1 MNTKTKTRKER
12 LGTNEI
18 SNIQLLYIILGL
30 LIVGMIILYS
40 SNIFQSLPT
49 NSNNEQRQVSG
60 DQFHRGTDLNRL
72 NEIKTLEES
81 VKNNPEDY
89 DAVLNLAHIYNDSGF
104 HDKAVENYKKYL
116 SQFPNSPDVIVDM
129 GVSYFEL
136 NKFDEAISIME
147 SALEINPGHQI
158 AHFNLGIVNFSKGNL
173 AQAKDWWQKTI
184 DINPSSDI
192 AKKAED
198 LIKSH

>member
-1 MNTKTKTRKER
+1 
-12 LGTNEI
+12 
-18 SNIQLLYIILGL
+18 
-30 LIVGMIILYS
+30 MIILYS